1 MPGTIQAKHTFLAIL
16 FLGLFA
22 MGMRNVTDPD
32 VWWHLKTGQ
41 YIAEHK
47 AVPRTDPFSFTRR
60 GEAWVAHEWLTELL
74 LYEAQ
79 RFTGWG
85 GLILLFAA
93 IVSATFY
100 FLYLRCGPA
109 PYVAGIA
116 TLAAAWTT
124 MPVWGVRPQVVSL
137 LLTSLW
143 LLILERSEKRLRLLW
158 WTLPLT
164 VLWVN
169 LHAGFA
175 LGLALSA
182 LFLAGELLELGI
194 GYSSSNSS
202 RLRTQEMRTQT
213 IWTRTIWTQALILAL
228 DFLLVP
234 LNPNGI
240 RMFRYPIETLRSSA
254 MQEYIAEWASPNFH
268 HAEYWPFLI
277 MILITLTMAG
287 TLGMRLRPRDVVL
300 LIVSLYA
307 GLSSIRMMPIFVF
320 VAAPLISREVGSW
333 PGGATGLRQLQSP
346 APPWLRP
353 VVNGAL
359 VLAMAAFTAGHAYK
373 LIRSQP
379 EAESREFPARA
390 VAYLEK
396 HPATGRIFNDYGWGG
411 YLIWKLYP
419 VPVFIDGRADLYG
432 PLLNQFAAT
441 YSFRNDWQK
450 PLQLW
455 KINTV
460 MVPPDSALAAGLKSA
475 PGWTVRYEDAQ
486 AILLTSG
493 PVTPGEVDERT
504 GR

>member
-1 MPGTIQAKHTFLAIL
+1 
-16 FLGLFA
+16 
-22 MGMRNVTDPD
+22 
-32 VWWHLKTGQ
+32 
-41 YIAEHK
+41 
-47 AVPRTDPFSFTRR
+47 
-60 GEAWVAHEWLTELL
+60 
-74 LYEAQ
+74 
-79 RFTGWG
+79 
-85 GLILLFAA
+85 
-93 IVSATFY
+93 
-100 FLYLRCGPA
+100 
-109 PYVAGIA
+109 
-116 TLAAAWTT
+116 
-124 MPVWGVRPQVVSL
+124 
-137 LLTSLW
+137 
-143 LLILERSEKRLRLLW
+143 
-158 WTLPLT
+158 
-164 VLWVN
+164 
-169 LHAGFA
+169 
-175 LGLALSA
+175 LALH
-182 LFLAGELLELGI
+182 
-194 GYSSSNSS
+194 
-202 RLRTQEMRTQT
+202 
-213 IWTRTIWTQALILAL
+213 
-228 DFLLVP
+228 FLLVP

-333 PGGATGLRQLQSP
+333 PGGETGLRQLQSP